1 MTSNGFPIVPNEA
14 AQRTNT
20 GRGRRPY
27 RAVTGE
33 DLAANIAVDTW
44 ARLIGLIADGV
55 RSQDAIRAVGASR
68 ALVEGM
74 LRTSKERRQEWD
86 DARLARFRRDWDLD
100 LIDQV
105 CQQIA
110 GGLST
115 KKACALVNRDATN
128 FLVLVLNDPYTKE
141 RYDEAR
147 KVRAELWA
155 DETIDIADND
165 SHDIDLTGK
174 GNIAAVKRADTRISA
189 RHKLM
194 ADFSRERFGEK
205 DKSADVNINLNLN
218 HAERLEAAHARR
230 RAAVKREGDV
240 IEAEVVEKKP
250 TTMADLAAKHAPSR
264 GSNAADGAQSSA
276 RAVAK
281 EDWLS

>member
-1 MTSNGFPIVPNEA
+1 MSEAFPIVSTDA
-14 AQRTNT
+14 AQRDNR

-27 RAVTGE
+27 RAVTAQ
-33 DLAANIAVDTW
+33 DVAANIAIDAW

-55 RSQDAIRAVGASR
+55 RSQDAIVAVGATR

-86 DARLARFRRDWDLD
+86 DARLAAFRRDWDLD

-105 CQQIA
+105 CMAIA
-110 GGLST
+110 GGLSV
-115 KKACALVNRDATN
+115 KKACLQVDRDAKN
-128 FLVLVLNDPYTKE
+128 FLVLVLSDPYTKE

-147 KVRAELWA
+147 KIRSEMWA

-165 SHDIDLTGK
+165 ANDIDLMGK
-174 GNIAAVKRADTRISA
+174 GNIAAVKRADTRIAA

-194 ADFSRERFGEK
+194 ADFARERFGEREK
-205 DKSADVNINLNLN
+205 GGDVNINLNLN

-240 IEAEVVEKKP
+240 LEAEVISKP
-250 TTMADLAAKHAPSR
+250 TVD
-264 GSNAADGAQSSA
+264 
-276 RAVAK
+276 